1 MSNAAWRDNFPL
13 STVTHLSTHTSD
25 HIPSILQVKCAEKW
39 RAKGSHGFKFEE
51 SWLLWEDCEE
61 VIKAAWEKGNN
72 EATELGVAKQKIT
85 DCGIELLAW
94 GASKTHLGTEEVK
107 RLQKKVEELNC
118 EDYMEEK
125 KAEFLENSKKL
136 DELLCRQEIYWAQRS
151 QIQWLKHGDR
161 NTKFFHS
168 KASQRRRRNY
178 I

>member
-1 MSNAAWRDNFPL
+1 M
-13 STVTHLSTHTSD
+13 
-25 HIPSILQVKCAEKW
+25 
-39 RAKGSHGFKFEE
+39 
-51 SWLLWEDCEE
+51 
-61 VIKAAWEKGNN
+61 IKAAWEKGNN

-85 DCGIELLAW
+85 DCGTELLAW
-94 GASKTHLGTEEVK
+94 GASKTHLSTEEVK

-151 QIQWLKHGDR
+151 RIQWLKHGDR